1 MTILYG
7 EDQQAIATESRRV
20 LEARVSKDDLLPLL
34 EVTGKFHEGFW
45 TTAKEQG
52 WTALALPEEYGGL
65 ALGLVEMGLIAH
77 QVGRSLGGAPF
88 LTSSFGA
95 AKAIELY
102 GSGEQKARWLP
113 GLASGETIGAVAFA
127 SGPDPL
133 PARPAVAF
141 ADGHLNGQASA
152 VSGGLAA
159 DVAIVLADR
168 AGTPTLAIV
177 DLAGIPRIAIGSF
190 DNSRLLAD
198 LTFAATAAET
208 LVNGEAARDAA
219 LHILA
224 LQAVVTAHE
233 QTGGAEALMEIARDY
248 ALTRRAF
255 GQPIG
260 AFQSIKH
267 RIAELYGLVELARAN
282 CIHAAASEGE
292 AGFIAAAAAAR
303 LSATEAYDT
312 ASRDCVQIHGGI
324 GVTWEIGLHLH
335 MRRARSLALEQGSSF
350 FWEDVL
356 VDRLAGETA

>member
-1 MTILYG
+1 MSILYDEG
-7 EDQQAIATESRRV
+7 QQAIATESRRA
-20 LEARVSKDDLLPLL
+20 LEARVSKDELLPLL
-34 EVTGKFHEGFW
+34 QTQGEYHQPFW

-52 WTALALPEEYGGL
+52 WTALALPEAYGGL
-65 ALGLVEMGLIAH
+65 ALGLIELGLIAH
-77 QVGRSLGGAPF
+77 QAGRTLSGAPF

-102 GSGEQKARWLP
+102 GTDAQKAHWLP
-113 GLASGETIGAVAFA
+113 GLASGETIGAIAFA
-127 SGPDPL
+127 AGPDPL
-133 PARPAVAF
+133 PAEPIVVLAGDRLT
-141 ADGHLNGQASA
+141 GTASA
-152 VSGGLAA
+152 VSGGLFA
-159 DVAIVLADR
+159 DVAVALTSGPALVL
-168 AGTPTLAIV
+168 V
-177 DLAGIPRIAIGSF
+177 DLTGVDRTAIDSF
-190 DNSRLLAD
+190 DNSRCIAD
-198 LTFAATAAET
+198 LTFDDTPAET
-208 LVNGEAARDAA
+208 LATGDAARAAA

-248 ALTRRAF
+248 AVTRKAF

-282 CIHAAASEGE
+282 CIHAASREGQ
-292 AGFIAAAAAAR
+292 ADFITAAAAAR

-312 ASRDCVQIHGGI
+312 AARDCVQIHGGI

-335 MRRARSLALEQGSSF
+335 MRRARSLALEQGNSF

-356 VDRLAGETA
+356 VDRLAGDEA